1 MKLAVGPAWGSPFV
15 WTSAVEAMLAM
26 AHPDGWDVRWF
37 FGKGWCPARR
47 HTDLC
52 EKALAWGADVLC
64 FVGAD
69 QIHPPDLLPR
79 LIARHQQGY
88 EVVGAL
94 VPARG
99 YIEWM
104 DMKPFQPMAW
114 RLKRGLP
121 PFRFRGYSLD
131 KDKVEI
137 ISPAD
142 GEMVQ
147 VNWIGSGVLSF
158 PTVLLKYLKRPWFFE
173 TVQNDTYVRYANQD
187 VNFVWRLQ
195 QEAQAKVWVDTTIR
209 VGHLHPFVVDSTFSD
224 RFADWAIPG
233 VGEPDI
239 AKFSPLGA
247 HA

>member
-1 MKLAVGPAWGSPFV
+1 MKLAVGPAWGSPFI
-15 WTSAVEAMLAM
+15 WTSAVEAMLDM

-52 EKALAWGADVLC
+52 EKALTWGADVLC

-79 LIARHQQGY
+79 LVARHAQGY

-114 RLKRGLP
+114 RLKRGL
-121 PFRFRGYSLD
+121 
-131 KDKVEI
+131 
-137 ISPAD
+137 
-142 GEMVQ
+142 
-147 VNWIGSGVLSF
+147 

-195 QEAQAKVWVDTTIR
+195 QEAQAKVWVDTTIQ
-209 VGHLHPFVVDSTFSD
+209 VGHLHPFVIDGTFQE
-224 RFADWAIPG
+224 RFADWATPG

-239 AKFSPLGA
+239 AKFSPLGT
-247 HA
+247 HT